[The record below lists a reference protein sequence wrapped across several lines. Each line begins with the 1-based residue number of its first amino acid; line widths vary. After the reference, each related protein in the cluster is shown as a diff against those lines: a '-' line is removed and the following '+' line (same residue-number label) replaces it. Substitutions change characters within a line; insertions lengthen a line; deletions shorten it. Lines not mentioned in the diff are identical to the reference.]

1 MLFMVGTNATIV
13 RTAKVRGGMR
23 RLRILRCLIVIPD
36 LLVIINIVSN
46 EYFLKSVFR
55 TMLRHEH
62 VTLFE
67 DNFRADRTVAL
78 DTQTLCVVVIDVV
91 TRLVHARQD

>member
-62 VTLFE
+62 LTAFE
-67 DNFRADRTVAL
+67 DDLSANRSVTNS
-78 DTQTLCVVVIDVV
+78 TKTLRVVVVDIV
-91 TRLVHARQD
+91 TRLVHARQG